1 MSSPGNPPASP
12 PTAGKPREQW
22 SGQLGFLLAAIG
34 SAVGLGNIW
43 RFPGVAYSNGGGAF
57 LIPYLVALLTA
68 GIPILFLDYALGHRY
83 RGSAPA
89 VFRRLNRKAEALGWF
104 QVLIAFVI
112 TIYYAAIIAWAAS
125 YVYFSV
131 NKAWGADPVS
141 FLVKDYLQVGAPAVS
156 FDFVPG
162 VLVPLVV
169 VWIVVLIIMAGG
181 VQKGLEKANKVFLP
195 LLVVLF
201 VGLVIRGLTLPG
213 AVEGLNAFFTP
224 DFTALGDPGVWI
236 AAYSQ
241 IFFSLSIAFG
251 IMLTYASYLPRRAN
265 LGGTGL
271 VAAFANSSFEILAG
285 IGVFATLGFM
295 AHAEGTTIDR
305 LEGITGVGL
314 SFMTF
319 PALINEMPGGEIFG
333 VLFFL
338 SLVLAGLTSIISLL
352 EVVTAAFQ
360 EKLDLSRNAS
370 VAIVGGITTVL
381 SVLFFST
388 TNGLNML
395 DVVDKWVNE
404 IGIVTSAIV
413 MTLLVTYVLR
423 KLKVLER
430 HLNGISSLPIGAWW
444 RVLVGVVTPIML
456 VVMLVATVRE
466 LLTEGYG
473 GGDYPASF
481 TNTFGWGTVGVM
493 VVLAFVLALIPW
505 KTDVDA
511 RSEYDDG
518 GEGLP
523 VHSVLPPDE
532 DRYGHPLGT
541 HTDQGYHAGTDPE
554 IARPPRF
561 HGSHGAHDRTQHEKE
576 GDR

>member
-1 MSSPGNPPASP
+1 MSSPVTKGAAP
-12 PTAGKPREQW
+12 PREQW

-43 RFPGVAYSNGGGAF
+43 RFPGVAYTNGGGAF

-68 GIPILFLDYALGHRY
+68 GIPILLLDYALGHRY

-89 VFRRLNRKAEALGWF
+89 VFRRLHRRAEALGWF
-104 QVLIAFVI
+104 QVLIAFAI
-112 TIYYAAIIAWAAS
+112 CMYYAVVIAWAAS
-125 YVYFSV
+125 YVRFSFT
-131 NKAWGADPVS
+131 KAWGSDPVS
-141 FLVKDYLQVGAPAVS
+141 FLVGDYLQVSDPTIT

-162 VLVPLVV
+162 VLVPLVL
-169 VWIVVLIIMAGG
+169 VWVVVLLIMVGG
-181 VQKGLEKANKVFLP
+181 VQKGLEKANKLFIP
-195 LLVVLF
+195 LLIVLF
-201 VGLVIRGLTLPG
+201 TGLVVRALTLDG

-224 DFTALGDPGVWI
+224 DFAALADPGVWI
-236 AAYSQ
+236 SAYSQ

-295 AHAEGTTIDR
+295 ATAQGTTVDK

-333 VLFFL
+333 VLFFT

-360 EKLDLSRNAS
+360 EKFDLGRAAA
-370 VAIVGGITTVL
+370 VGTIGGAIAAL

-388 TNGLNML
+388 TSGLNLL
-395 DVVDKWVNE
+395 DVVDKYVNE
-404 IGIVTSAIV
+404 VGIVTSAVV
-413 MTLLVTYVLR
+413 MTLLITYGLRRLGVLQ
-423 KLKVLER
+423 R

-444 RVLVGVVTPIML
+444 RVLVGVITPIALVIML
-456 VVMLVATVRE
+456 SATALDLVRN
-466 LLTEGYG
+466 GY
-473 GGDYPASF
+473 GDYPAWF
-481 TNTFGWGTVGVM
+481 TDTFGWGMVGAIAVGAI
-493 VVLAFVLALIPW
+493 LFSLIPW
-505 KTDVDA
+505 RTDVDA
-511 RSEYDDG
+511 HTEPDED
-518 GEGLP
+518 EGLP
-523 VHSVLPPDE
+523 VHTVLPPE
-532 DRYGHPLGT
+532 EATYGHPHGR
-541 HTDQGYHAGTDPE
+541 HPDASYHAGTDPSV
-554 IARPPRF
+554 AQPPRL
-561 HGSHGAHDRTQHEKE
+561 HHDPQPNDPEDPRS
-576 GDR
+576 